1 MPDDANFGDLGG
13 TEIDAPESSA
23 PPAVKGEDQEVQA
36 EPDNNIPFHEHP
48 RWKEVYGQAQLVPQL
63 KKELE
68 ELRSQFKQGPPPQT
82 DGQPTQWTPK
92 TWDEVLQRAV
102 MAMESRIAQ
111 AQEQQSVQVQ
121 EEDRQLESA
130 LTSLRTEKGEFD
142 ERKLLET
149 AYKYGISDLGK
160 AYEIMQMS
168 GEAEKRGEKMALKKT
183 KASTIGSSKKTEGGA
198 KQQTPYKALQSTSL
212 DEIVADA
219 AEAIRG

>member
-1 MPDDANFGDLGG
+1 MPDEIFGDLGG
-13 TEIDAPESSA
+13 TEVDAPESTA
-23 PPAVKGEDQEVQA
+23 TPAEKGEGQEIQA
-36 EPDNNIPFHEHP
+36 EPDNNLPFHEHP

-63 KKELE
+63 KKELD
-68 ELRSQFKQGPPPQT
+68 ELRLKLTQGPPQQVE
-82 DGQPTQWTPK
+82 GQPTQWTPK
-92 TWDEVLQRAV
+92 TWEEVLQRAV
-102 MAMESRIAQ
+102 QAMESRIAQ

-142 ERKLLET
+142 EQKLLET

-183 KASTIGSSKKTEGGA
+183 KASTIGSSKKTEGGSR
-198 KQQTPYKALQSTSL
+198 QQGQFRAGRTL
-212 DEIVADA
+212 DDA
-219 AEAIRG
+219 YAEAVEKIQG